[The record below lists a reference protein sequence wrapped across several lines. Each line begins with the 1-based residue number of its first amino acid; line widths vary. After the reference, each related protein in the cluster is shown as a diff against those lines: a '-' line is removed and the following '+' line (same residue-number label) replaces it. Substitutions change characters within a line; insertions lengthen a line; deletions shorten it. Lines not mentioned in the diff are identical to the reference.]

1 MCSGSH
7 RLKFPALDDVRRV
20 ITGHTSAG
28 KSTIIADTVQPA
40 TTASPECVRKY
51 DLHYT
56 GESPAVIDTEVSQGK
71 WVDEI
76 ADHPEL
82 TPSENGSIFRAV
94 DFGPGAVSVCGPCLL
109 TTRDSY

>member
-1 MCSGSH
+1 
-7 RLKFPALDDVRRV
+7 
-20 ITGHTSAG
+20 
-28 KSTIIADTVQPA
+28 
-40 TTASPECVRKY
+40 
-51 DLHYT
+51 
-56 GESPAVIDTEVSQGK
+56 VSQGK